1 MIMAARK
8 LQEKCQ
14 EMPARPYTTL
24 VDLKKAFDACAP
36 SNSVYVE
43 VNTFMTTG
51 VESDAVVDGKP
62 KKPATHAE
70 RGAADLEKVTD
81 FVEETEFSAGFGD
94 AVKAVTNDVDKK
106 STPVLPKIKLKNE
119 DVELLVREFEVSK
132 LVAEK
137 KLKEFQGNVR
147 LALIAMSR

>member
-1 MIMAARK
+1 
-8 LQEKCQ
+8 
-14 EMPARPYTTL
+14 
-24 VDLKKAFDACAP
+24 
-36 SNSVYVE
+36 
-43 VNTFMTTG
+43 MTTE

-106 STPVLPKIKLKNE
+106 STPVLPKIKLRNE